1 MSSTVTVVSLTDN
14 GIVQLL
20 PLRSAL
26 WNELEW
32 LCLLELDFA
41 FGKVSASDHVISSCV
56 VLFSSDCVA
65 KDMAT
70 WESSGQWMFS
80 CYSPETGKPNVPGR

>member
-41 FGKVSASDHVISSCV
+41 FGKVSDSDRVISSFV
-56 VLFSSDCVA
+56 VLFCFLV
-65 KDMAT
+65 T
-70 WESSGQWMFS
+70 L
-80 CYSPETGKPNVPGR
+80 